1 MTIRLR
7 LAIALALMGSNGAF
21 AITDEEGT
29 SGIQFNLANPGARSL
44 SMGGAFVAL
53 ADDAT
58 AAYANPAGLTQLSRR
73 EFSVEGRHY
82 RYSTPHLSD
91 AHGDFMADYQLEHGT
106 AESSTSGVS
115 FLSAVFPFE
124 SATLAL
130 YRHEQ
135 MDFNT
140 RFDFFTDDSNV
151 ARPFSSRIRLS
162 DVSYGASVGFALGE
176 RLRLGAGI
184 AWHEF
189 EIDSATTRDW
199 GRTDPGLISRQTQKG
214 KDHGIGYTLGLR
226 YLLSDQLALGAVYR
240 RSPRL
245 SYKVTSSS
253 NWGGEGQPVLEEQV
267 IDVSKRSDFDIPD
280 VLGVGLSYRVNE
292 ALTLNLDVNRV
303 LYSQLTRNLSSA
315 FLPDG
320 VDPSLFGD
328 DLSRMKLRDGTEVR
342 FGGEYVFFNLPVPVS
357 LRAGVWRDPQ
367 HTISYR
373 DDGSRAANAMI
384 FSAKTGN
391 QIHYTFGMGLAFE
404 QFSIDFGA
412 DLSKYYDT
420 FSLAAVA
427 RF

>member
-7 LAIALALMGSNGAF
+7 LAIALALMSSNGAF
-21 AITDEEGT
+21 ALTDEEGT

-82 RYSTPHLSD
+82 RYSTPHLSG
-91 AHGDFMADYQLEHGT
+91 AHGDYREDYQLEHGT

-124 SATLAL
+124 FATVAL

-140 RFDFFTDDSNV
+140 RFNFFTDDSNV
-151 ARPFSSRIRLS
+151 ARPFSSRIKLS

-189 EIDSATTRDW
+189 EIDSVTVRDF
-199 GRTDPGLISRQTQKG
+199 GQTVAGAASRQTQQG

-226 YLLSDQLALGAVYR
+226 YLLSDQLAFGAVYR

-245 SYKVTSSS
+245 RYDVTSSD
-253 NWGGEGQPVLEEQV
+253 NFEDFGEQV
-267 IDVSKRSDFDIPD
+267 VWLRKRSDFDIPD

-292 ALTLNLDVNRV
+292 AFTLNLDVNRV
-303 LYSQLTRNLSSA
+303 MYSQLTRNLSSA

-320 VDPSLFGD
+320 VDQSTEG
-328 DLSRMKLRDGTEVR
+328 DLSRMELRDGTEIR

-367 HTISYR
+367 HTIHFR
-373 DDGSRAANAMI
+373 DDGSREPNVMI
-384 FSAKTGN
+384 FSSRTGD
-391 QIHYTFGMGLAFE
+391 QTHYTFGMGLAFE
-404 QFSIDFGA
+404 QFSVDFGA